1 MIGAATTSEQLAPT
15 EATEAELA
23 QVTGQQEQELDPTEM
38 RHSSLSLSIYP
49 KAQTGTTSSPT
60 HCQAY
65 TPVHASRSLNAT
77 CRLSWSPH
85 AA

>member
-60 HCQAY
+60 NTIKDWIRA
-65 TPVHASRSLNAT
+65 
-77 CRLSWSPH
+77 CRACSKRTK
-85 AA
+85 